1 MDISQAIIAKSDQ
14 VNAIDLVMGS
24 QTVTVV
30 EVTEGN
36 AEQRVNI
43 ITDVFGPGRPFKPS
57 KTVLRILAQAWGRE
71 TNDWV
76 GHSMTIYRDPAVK
89 WAGEEV
95 GGIRVSALS
104 HIDKPF
110 TLNLPTSKGKHAK
123 ATVTPLATPKPRDWT
138 AETELAGNDVDA
150 LKALWTAAKTA
161 GSGADVLS
169 SIEAAGK
176 KAQETA

>member
-24 QTVTVV
+24 QTVTVL

-76 GHSMTIYRDPAVK
+76 GHSMTIYRDPEVR

-123 ATVTPLATPKPRDWT
+123 ATVTPLVTPKPRDWA
-138 AETELAGNDVDA
+138 AETELAGNDVNA
-150 LKALWTAAKTA
+150 LKALWTAAKNHGA
-161 GSGADVLS
+161 GADVLGR
-169 SIEAAGK
+169 IEAAGK
-176 KAQETA
+176 KAQEA

>member
-24 QTVTVV
+24 QTVTVL

-43 ITDVFGPGRPFKPS
+43 VTDVFGPGRPFKPS

-71 TNDWV
+71 TNHWV
-76 GHSMTIYRDPAVK
+76 GHSMTIYRDPAVR

-123 ATVTPLATPKPRDWT
+123 ATVTPIATPKPRDWA
-138 AETELAGNDVDA
+138 AELELAGNDVDA
-150 LKALWTAAKTA
+150 LYALGTAAK
-161 GSGADVLS
+161 
-169 SIEAAGK
+169 AAGASESIRDTIRDAWN
-176 KAQETA
+176 KAKEAS